1 MAVPVK
7 PGSRPKPKPYALRK
21 FTVEEYHKLAEVGI
35 LREDDRVELIEG
47 EIVVN
52 SPIGSK
58 HAACVTR
65 LTHLFTQ
72 RVEDRAIVSVQNPVR
87 LSEHSEPQPDLA
99 LLRPRPDFYA
109 SEHPKPEDVLLIV
122 EVAETSLEYDREVKL
137 PLYAEH
143 GIPEVWLVDVI
154 QRRVEI
160 LKKPQGERYTSV
172 QAPTKDDEALAP
184 EALPELRLTL
194 KELFG

>member
-7 PGSRPKPKPYALRK
+7 PTSRPRSYALRK

-52 SPIGSK
+52 SPIGSH
-58 HAACVTR
+58 HAACVDR
-65 LTHLFTQ
+65 LNRWFSQ
-72 RVEDRAIVSVQNPVR
+72 RVGDRAIVRVQNPIR

-99 LLRPRPDFYA
+99 LLKPRPDFYA
-109 SEHPKPEDVLLIV
+109 NEHPKPEDVLLIV

-143 GIPEVWLVDVI
+143 GIPEVWLVDVTR
-154 QRRVEI
+154 RRVEI
-160 LKKPQGERYTSV
+160 LKKPQEERYTS
-172 QAPTKDDEALAP
+172 ARALTKADEALAP